1 MDWKSGSKNVMSEFI
16 DEGDV
21 EYCLMVDPLRS
32 PGRPSAEATI
42 ARKSTP
48 LVDWNLKDLVSP
60 SRWRTTVTPR
70 PNKSDGKRTGMLID
84 VNWVKRYPV
93 TTRFN
98 LEIFKAAPILPLAV
112 LYVVDDVASL
122 CKLNRRYWQ
131 AVRGRVTN
139 GRFET
144 STGPFSP
151 KGSNSLNNNHGT
163 NYRTREIQTD
173 ASIAD
178 YASKLLE
185 SIANFSLVCVTIE
198 CPTCRLN
205 RLSMTLPA
213 NRWYTNPPAN

>member
-1 MDWKSGSKNVMSEFI
+1 
-16 DEGDV
+16 
-21 EYCLMVDPLRS
+21 MVDPLRS
-32 PGRPSAEATI
+32 PSRPSTYSTV

-48 LVDWNLKDLVSP
+48 LVDSYLKNLVRP

-70 PNKSDGKRTGMLID
+70 PNKSDGKRTGILID
-84 VNWVKRYPV
+84 VNWVKRYPLA
-93 TTRFN
+93 TRFN

-122 CKLNRRYWQ
+122 RKLNQWNWQ
-131 AVRGRVTN
+131 AVRDRVTN
-139 GRFET
+139 RCFET

-151 KGSNSLNNNHGT
+151 KGSNSLNNNHRT

-213 NRWYTNPPAN
+213 NRRYTNPPAN